1 MDSSAAQCPWD
12 FLQPATI
19 HFCERSL
26 CAWVTQPANAWSN
39 IGFILAGIL
48 ILRNYKGNGLTHLTW
63 FGWISILIGLC
74 SGFFHSTSSLF
85 GQTIDFGSMFL
96 LSTFMMMVNTSR
108 WLGIW
113 SARFLTGFLVFL
125 AVSLTLLTLFPITGI
140 PLFGFQFL
148 SAMAIEAKMAKQL
161 KGQIRYTDLFALLTM
176 FALSLGIWTL
186 DITHVVC
193 APDNHI
199 LTGHSLWHLGNATA
213 IYLGGRF
220 YSQFQFAA
228 PLRRFVIRSTP

>member
-1 MDSSAAQCPWD
+1 MSAPQCPWD
-12 FLQPATI
+12 FLEPATI

-39 IGFILAGIL
+39 IGFVIAGIFA
-48 ILRNYKGNGLTHLTW
+48 IRNFRDPGQAHLKW
-63 FGWISILIGLC
+63 FGAISILIGIC
-74 SGFFHSTSSLF
+74 SGFFHSTTSLF

-96 LSTFMMMVNTSR
+96 LSTLMMMLNTSR
-108 WLGIW
+108 WFGLW
-113 SARFLTGFLVFL
+113 STRLLIVTLIFL
-125 AVSLTLLTLFPITGI
+125 AASLGSLVLFPITGI

-148 SAMAIEAKMAKQL
+148 SAMAIEARMARQYR
-161 KGQIRYTDLFALLTM
+161 GQIRYADLFSLLAL

-199 LTGHSLWHLGNATA
+199 ITGHSLWHLLNATA
-213 IYLGGRF
+213 IYLGARF
-220 YSQFQFAA
+220 YSQFQYSPQLKRF
-228 PLRRFVIRSTP
+228 LVRRS